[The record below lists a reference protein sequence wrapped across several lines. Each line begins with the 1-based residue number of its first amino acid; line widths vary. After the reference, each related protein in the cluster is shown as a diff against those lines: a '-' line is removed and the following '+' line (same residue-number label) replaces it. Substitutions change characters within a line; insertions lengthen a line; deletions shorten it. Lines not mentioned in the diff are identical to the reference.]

1 MSLKL
6 LLQLSWRNVF
16 RQRRRNGILVSAICL
31 AVAGV
36 VLLNTI
42 MRGMQVEMINGAIEN
57 LTGHVKVLK
66 PGYIDDPGV
75 SKSFVLDPGW
85 SPELPPE
92 IVAGWASRIRVPAV
106 VQSERET
113 RGIQLVGVDPAREG
127 ISFFSNVAIE
137 GETLSDADD
146 RRILIGTALA
156 EQLETR
162 VGKRLVIMTQG
173 ADGKNREAGYRIAG
187 LYDADGTGL
196 EKIYVFTGAQSV
208 QNMLESN
215 VVTEVSIRLTAQ
227 EHQPTALER
236 LMANFTGLDV
246 LTWQELEPQAAAFYV
261 LGDTAIFIW
270 FLIIMGALVFGLVN
284 TLITAVLER
293 TRELGM
299 LRAVGMRPRAVVTQ
313 VVFESS
319 FIMIVGVL
327 VGVLLGIALYLP
339 LADGI
344 DLSAFAAGMEGFGVG
359 SALLVPVLE
368 SRDIGMVVGMSL
380 VLGIL
385 ASFYPARRAVRIK
398 PLEALRG

>member
-1 MSLKL
+1 
-6 LLQLSWRNVF
+6 
-16 RQRRRNGILVSAICL
+16 
-31 AVAGV
+31 
-36 VLLNTI
+36 
-42 MRGMQVEMINGAIEN
+42 
-57 LTGHVKVLK
+57 
-66 PGYIDDPGV
+66 
-75 SKSFVLDPGW
+75 
-85 SPELPPE
+85 
-92 IVAGWASRIRVPAV
+92 
-106 VQSERET
+106 
-113 RGIQLVGVDPAREG
+113 
-127 ISFFSNVAIE
+127 
-137 GETLSDADD
+137 
-146 RRILIGTALA
+146 
-156 EQLETR
+156 
-162 VGKRLVIMTQG
+162 MTQG

>member
-1 MSLKL
+1 
-6 LLQLSWRNVF
+6 
-16 RQRRRNGILVSAICL
+16 
-31 AVAGV
+31 
-36 VLLNTI
+36 
-42 MRGMQVEMINGAIEN
+42 
-57 LTGHVKVLK
+57 
-66 PGYIDDPGV
+66 
-75 SKSFVLDPGW
+75 
-85 SPELPPE
+85 
-92 IVAGWASRIRVPAV
+92 
-106 VQSERET
+106 
-113 RGIQLVGVDPAREG
+113 
-127 ISFFSNVAIE
+127 
-137 GETLSDADD
+137 
-146 RRILIGTALA
+146 
-156 EQLETR
+156 
-162 VGKRLVIMTQG
+162 
-173 ADGKNREAGYRIAG
+173 
-187 LYDADGTGL
+187 
-196 EKIYVFTGAQSV
+196 
-208 QNMLESN
+208 
-215 VVTEVSIRLTAQ
+215 
-227 EHQPTALER
+227 
-236 LMANFTGLDV
+236 
-246 LTWQELEPQAAAFYV
+246 
-261 LGDTAIFIW
+261 
-270 FLIIMGALVFGLVN
+270 MGALVFGLVN